1 MADDPLAHMTRIDL
15 HLDGDDC
22 WPELRKD
29 GFITVELAA
38 VALLPDA
45 EVTDVLTG
53 VSRRVPG
60 VVLRIHIPADDGGFI
75 VGLAQVKLEMLESIV
90 GALRGRMAFLGEQRA
105 AGKGDA

>member
-1 MADDPLAHMTRIDL
+1 MADNPQSRMTRIDI
-15 HLDGDDC
+15 HLNGDDC

-29 GFITVELAA
+29 GFVEVELAA

-60 VVLRIHIPADDGGFI
+60 VALRIHIPADGGGFI
-75 VGLAQVKLEMLESIV
+75 VGLAQAKLEMLETIFR
-90 GALRGRMAFLGEQRA
+90 ALRGRIEYLDEQRA